1 MIKSVAINNRLVYYL
16 QMARLKKQEI
26 FDQNRAKLLELGVE
40 LIRSR
45 SFQGIGIN
53 DILKLAGI
61 PKGSFYHYFENKEAF
76 GLQVAQFYHDDQMH
90 SAKAVLTDE
99 SRGSAQRLYHFFSGA
114 AEQFKER
121 EFKQGC
127 LMCNLSTELA
137 DENENFQTLLSRHWQ
152 ELSTEIAKCIEELGT
167 EELGLAHLSSEDC
180 ADWLINAWGGSLTR
194 MKATGD
200 SKPLLLFLKTIF
212 VNRT

>member
-1 MIKSVAINNRLVYYL
+1 MLLIIDRSIIKFV
-16 QMARLKKQEI
+16 ARLKNQKV
-26 FDQNRAKLLELGVE
+26 FDQNRARLLELGVE

-45 SFQGIGIN
+45 SFQGIGIK
-53 DILKLAGI
+53 DILKLAEI

-76 GLQVAQFYHDDQMH
+76 GLQVAQFYHDNQMH
-90 SAKAVLTDE
+90 SAKATLTDE
-99 SRGSAQRLYHFFSGA
+99 SQGYTERLYNFFSGA
-114 AEQFKER
+114 AEQFRER

-137 DENENFQTLLSRHWQ
+137 DENENFQTLLSKHWQ
-152 ELSTEIAKCIEELGT
+152 ELSTEIAKCINELGT
-167 EELGLAHLSSEDC
+167 EKLGLAHLSPEEC

-200 SKPLLLFLKTIF
+200 SKPLQLFLKTIF

>member
-1 MIKSVAINNRLVYYL
+1 
-16 QMARLKKQEI
+16 MARLKKQEV
-26 FDQNRAKLLELGVE
+26 FDQKRAKLLKLGVE

-45 SFQGIGIN
+45 SFQGIGIS

-76 GLQVAQFYHDDQMH
+76 GLQVAQFYHDEQIR
-90 SAKAVLTDE
+90 SAKSVLLDK
-99 SRGSAQRLYHFFSGA
+99 SLDSAERLYLFFSGA
-114 AEQFKER
+114 AEQFEKR

-137 DENENFQTLLSRHWQ
+137 DENEHFQILLNRHWQ
-152 ELSTEIAKCIEELGT
+152 ELSAEIAQCIQELGT
-167 EELGLAHLSSEDC
+167 EKLGFSHLSPEEC
-180 ADWLINAWGGSLTR
+180 ADWLINAWAGSLTR
-194 MKATGD
+194 MKASGN

-212 VNRT
+212 VN